1 MEGNDKMGKKI
12 YYILGTVF
20 IVIIAIFFIF
30 QINFYVFG
38 QITVWITN
46 VLYIV
51 ALVAVIKLAIKAT
64 QALDIYINDKKNIR

>member
-1 MEGNDKMGKKI
+1 MEGNDIMEKKI

-20 IVIIAIFFIF
+20 IALIAIFYIF
-30 QINFYVFG
+30 QMNFYVFG

-51 ALVAVIKLAIKAT
+51 ALLAVIKLAIKAT
-64 QALDIYINDKKNIR
+64 QAIDIYINDKKNIR

>member
-1 MEGNDKMGKKI
+1 MEGNDIMEKKI

-20 IVIIAIFFIF
+20 IALIAIFYIF
-30 QINFYVFG
+30 QMNFYVFG

>member
-1 MEGNDKMGKKI
+1 MEKKI

-20 IVIIAIFFIF
+20 IALIAIFYIF
-30 QINFYVFG
+30 QMNFYVFG

>member
-1 MEGNDKMGKKI
+1 MEGNDIMEKKI
-12 YYILGTVF
+12 YYILGSVF
-20 IVIIAIFFIF
+20 IALIAIFYIF
-30 QINFYVFG
+30 QMSFYVFG